1 MVFLIDKYQVKS
13 LNDVICH
20 KKIYQSLFSGYY
32 EKDLNDWTNWQS
44 LNIIKDNI
52 NNCSTHKEFYDYLKN
67 IMRTKGN
74 DPNKYSLRYQEMPNL
89 LIYGPTGSGKK
100 TLINLLL
107 EDIFDEQIHN
117 IKKVT
122 YQITGYGN
130 SNESVQI
137 DQSNYHIIIEP
148 SNSGFDKYL
157 IQEIVK
163 SYAEESILKVHDCKT
178 PFKVVLINNI
188 DNLSYYAQTSLR
200 CTMEKY
206 HKTCKFILC
215 GYQSSKIIDPLRSRC
230 LNIRIPRPSYN
241 ELYQI
246 IFNIGCKE
254 KITID
259 QNEMYNIVTLSER
272 NIKKALWMLELY
284 NSGIKNYDLEWKK
297 NINNIITI
305 ICNFNRKPS
314 HVTYNS
320 NIIYRI
326 REILYTVFITNVN
339 GNQIITELLT
349 LLFNCADQFNS
360 ILFSEIIQ
368 IFGYYETRINK
379 GKRSVIHLEALINSI
394 LYHIIKFNG

>member
-13 LNDVICH
+13 LNNVICH

-44 LNIIKDNI
+44 LDVIRDNI
-52 NNCSTHKEFYDYLKN
+52 NNCNTHKEFYNYLKN

-107 EDIFDEQIHN
+107 EDIFDEQVHN
-117 IKKVT
+117 VKKVT

-163 SYAEESILKVHDCKT
+163 SYAEETILKVHDCKT

-230 LNIRIPRPSYN
+230 LNIRIPRPSNN

-246 IFNIGCKE
+246 IFNTACKE
-254 KITID
+254 RINID
-259 QNEMYNIVTLSER
+259 QNEMNNIVKLSER

-284 NSGIKNYDLEWKK
+284 NSGIKNYDLQWKK

-314 HVTYNS
+314 HLTYNS

-326 REILYTVFITNVN
+326 REILYTVF
-339 GNQIITELLT
+339 E
-349 LLFNCADQFNS
+349 
-360 ILFSEIIQ
+360 
-368 IFGYYETRINK
+368 
-379 GKRSVIHLEALINSI
+379 
-394 LYHIIKFNG
+394 